1 MENLGNALLLEASD
15 LIAMEERLCR
25 LLGGF
30 LSFTG
35 HALYFPMENFPGEA
49 ELLPGEKR
57 LLLPLSFNGAN
68 LGVLMLEGVKTTE
81 ARRLLPYL
89 PAILRLCL
97 ENLAMAR
104 AARYEK
110 RSGLLNE
117 DALFEKMETEA
128 AALRAM
134 LEDPGRIGGG
144 NLPLHRLCL
153 GLVILRLN
161 RMKPR
166 QDDFYERYFM
176 DIAKV
181 CSQGAPSD
189 VLCARMGM
197 HEGRYEIG
205 MLFSATGR
213 GICQKLARDAL
224 EGLRDVNQQFEDEGG
239 SAIISAGHALY
250 PQDMAGHELTLPIFE
265 QARRLRN
272 RARLA
277 AIVAVNAR
285 YGSVSPVNL
294 NMPFSRILLEGGI
307 VLEVLSG
314 GRLKTS
320 LGRESNAQ
328 EGMRFQIHTRG
339 GDGRRGALK
348 GELVILEAHERHSI
362 GELLYL
368 EDAAI
373 LPLPGDN
380 LVKVGAS
387 RPGDGDMA
395 PLPGESAESG
405 FFVSHGEFLRGFGEA
420 RVHSRKFTLAIA
432 RIGNS
437 SDFDALLEDF
447 EKIIV
452 EAGEEELLAGRYGSN
467 SVIFFHPGKGAAKS
481 VELYE
486 KLAQKAA
493 ADGAD
498 FAAGLV
504 EWPCLDFDRGE
515 MEDCALKAL
524 EYGILLPAPHIG
536 VFGSLALN
544 ISADRRYSLGDIFGA
559 IGEYRKALL
568 ADPENAMARNS
579 LGVCMTTL
587 NRHADAKRLFLDA
600 YRQAQDKALAAKIC
614 YNLGAVARTL
624 GETRGALRHWRR
636 CAELAPEHGYAWIR
650 LGQLYG
656 ELGRKG
662 EARTSFEKAAENDD
676 PVVAGMARRH
686 LASLAQRQK
695 NGGAARELLHDALLA
710 NPSDASAMLMLAGL
724 YLEDREDPTLV
735 ELLARKSV
743 ALTDRPEAWKMLA
756 EALRRLGREDEARDA
771 ELHARLKASE
781 PVPNK
786 NIGSGIN

>member
-1 MENLGNALLLEASD
+1 MNDAGDALPLEASD
-15 LIAMEERLCR
+15 LVDMEDRLCR
-25 LLGGF
+25 LLGDF
-30 LSFTG
+30 LEFTG
-35 HALYFPMENFPGEA
+35 HALYFPVENFPDEA
-49 ELLPGEKR
+49 EILPGEKR
-57 LLLPLSFNGAN
+57 LILPLSWNGSN
-68 LGVLMLEGVKTTE
+68 LGVIMLDGIKVGET
-81 ARRLLPYL
+81 RRLLPHL
-89 PAILRLCL
+89 PAIARLCL
-97 ENLAMAR
+97 ENLGMAR

-110 RSGLLNE
+110 SSGLLNE
-117 DALFEKMETEA
+117 AALFEKMETEA

-153 GLVILRLN
+153 GLVVLRLN

-176 DIAKV
+176 ELAKA
-181 CSQGAPSD
+181 CAAGAPSD
-189 VLCARMGM
+189 VLCARLGM

-213 GICQKLARDAL
+213 GICQKLARDSLAEL
-224 EGLRDVNQQFEDEGG
+224 HKVNQLFADEGV

-294 NMPFSRILLEGGI
+294 NMPFSRILLDGGI
-307 VLEVLSG
+307 VLETLPG
-314 GRLKTS
+314 GRIKTS
-320 LGRESNAQ
+320 LGRESNAV
-328 EGMRFQIHTRG
+328 EGMRFQIHARG
-339 GDGRRGALK
+339 GDGQRGALK

-362 GELLYL
+362 AELLYL
-368 EDAAI
+368 EDAAV

-387 RPGDGDMA
+387 RPEDGDMA
-395 PLPGESAESG
+395 PLPVDGAESG
-405 FFVSHGEFLRGFGEA
+405 FFVRHGEFLCAFGEA
-420 RVHSRKFTLAIA
+420 RAHTRKFALSIA
-432 RIGNS
+432 RMGSAAN
-437 SDFDALLEDF
+437 FDALLEDF
-447 EKIIV
+447 EKIIK
-452 EAGEEELLAGRYGSN
+452 EAEEDDLLAGRYGSN
-467 SVIFFHPGKGAAKS
+467 SVIFFHPCRSAAEC
-481 VELYE
+481 VGLYE
-486 KLAQKAA
+486 KLAQKALES
-493 ADGAD
+493 GAD
-498 FAAGLV
+498 FAAGV
-504 EWPCLDFDRGE
+504 AEWPFLDFDRGE

-536 VFGSLALN
+536 IFGSLALN

-587 NRHADAKRLFLDA
+587 NRHAEAKRLFLDA
-600 YRQAQDKALAAKIC
+600 CRQAQDNALAAKIC
-614 YNLGAVARTL
+614 YNLGAVAKTL

-636 CAELAPEHGYAWIR
+636 CAALAPEHGYAWIR
-650 LGQLYG
+650 LGQLYE

-662 EARTSFEKAAENDD
+662 EARASFEKASENDD
-676 PVVAGMARRH
+676 PVVAGTARRH
-686 LASLAQRQK
+686 LASLARRQK
-695 NGGAARELLHDALLA
+695 NDGAARELLHDALLA
-710 NPSDASAMLMLAGL
+710 NPADASAMLMLAGL

-735 ELLARKSV
+735 ELLARKSA

-756 EALRRLGREDEARDA
+756 EALRRLGREDEARGA
-771 ELHARLKASE
+771 ELNARLKASE
-781 PVPNK
+781 TGLHK
-786 NIGSGIN
+786 NI